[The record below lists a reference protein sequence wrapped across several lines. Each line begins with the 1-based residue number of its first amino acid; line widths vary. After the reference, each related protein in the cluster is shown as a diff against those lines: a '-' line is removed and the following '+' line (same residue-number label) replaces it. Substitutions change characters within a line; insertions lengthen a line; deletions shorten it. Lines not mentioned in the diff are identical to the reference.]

1 MGEPDRSRFAALPDG
16 PRPEE
21 WVETTDTSQWPVD
34 ADRERR
40 EVLGET
46 TRAVYPGGP
55 LP

>member
-1 MGEPDRSRFAALPDG
+1 MSEPDRSRFTVLPDG
-16 PRPEE
+16 PQPDE

-40 EVLGET
+40 ETLGET
-46 TRAVYPGGP
+46 TRATYLGGP